1 MERWVSERFRDGV
14 VRRSPVEEVNETQ
27 ITRVGERC

>member
-1 MERWVSERFRDGV
+1 MERWESDRFRSGAC
-14 VRRSPVEEVNETQ
+14 RSHGEEVNETQ